1 MTDYIGSPP
10 GIKKIP
16 VTRGCDFSFTIQ
28 RIDAEGEP
36 TNFEAGTAVYL
47 WIDIDRTNLTKVDA
61 VVSGSTAAVTISD
74 SVCDLVKNS
83 TRWRAVIDQ
92 GDLEVPLLVGRFE
105 RNDG

>member
-1 MTDYIGSPP
+1 MSNYIGAPP
-10 GIKKIP
+10 VTKKIP

-28 RIDAEGEP
+28 RVDTDGQP
-36 TNFEAGTAVYL
+36 LNFAVGTTVYL
-47 WIDIDRTNLTKVDA
+47 WIDIDRANPTRVDA

-74 SVCDLVKNS
+74 AVCDQVKNS

>member
-1 MTDYIGSPP
+1 MSDYIGAPP
-10 GIKKIP
+10 ATKKIP

-28 RIDAEGEP
+28 RVDELGDPI
-36 TNFEAGTAVYL
+36 NFDVGATVYV
-47 WIDIDRTNLTKVDA
+47 WVDIDPAVKVDA
-61 VVSGSTAAVTISD
+61 VVSGSTAAVTIPD
-74 SVCDLVKNS
+74 AVCDQVKNS

>member
-1 MTDYIGSPP
+1 MTDYIGAPP
-10 GIKKIP
+10 SVKKIP

-28 RIDAEGEP
+28 RVDDQGQP
-36 TNFEAGTAVYL
+36 LNFEAGTTVYL
-47 WIDIDRTNLTKVDA
+47 WVDIDKANPIKVNA

-74 SVCDLVKNS
+74 SVCDLVKNT

-92 GDLEVPLLVGRFE
+92 GDLEVPLLVGKFE

>member
-1 MTDYIGSPP
+1 MSNYIGAPP
-10 GIKKIP
+10 VTKKIP
-16 VTRGCDFSFTIQ
+16 VTKGCDFSFTIQ
-28 RIDAEGEP
+28 RVDTEGQP
-36 TNFEAGTAVYL
+36 LNFDPGTAVYVWVDL
-47 WIDIDRTNLTKVDA
+47 DPAVKVDA

-74 SVCDLVKNS
+74 SVCDQVRNS

>member
-1 MTDYIGSPP
+1 VSDYIGSPP
-10 GIKKIP
+10 AVKKIP

-28 RIDAEGEP
+28 RVNTQGQP
-36 TNFEAGTAVYL
+36 LNFATGTTVYL
-47 WIDIDRTNLTKVDA
+47 WVDIDKANPIKVNA

-74 SVCDLVKNS
+74 AVCDLVKNT

>member
-1 MTDYIGSPP
+1 MTDYIGAPP
-10 GIKKIP
+10 AAKKIP
-16 VTRGCDFSFTIQ
+16 VTKGCDFSFTIQ
-28 RIDAEGEP
+28 RIDTEGEP
-36 TNFEAGTAVYL
+36 ADFDAGTAVYV
-47 WIDIDRTNLTKVDA
+47 WVDIDPPVKVDA
-61 VVSGSTAAVTISD
+61 EVSGSTAAVTIFD